1 MFFAV
6 TCSAVVIAAVAA
18 VKNERPFIVFGLFF
32 AVTLSSISAFVA
44 GRCRAGS
51 RLAALSFLLLCLGM
65 GPVVGGRRFINTHDA
80 ASKNNLRQI
89 GEALMLYAAVNHE
102 LPSAFTVHSGTP
114 LYSWRG
120 MILSQIGRQD
130 LQQQLRVDEPWNGP
144 NNSAV
149 ANKSV
154 GIYWSP
160 SSDLPDTMTSYLAV
174 VGRHSAIGESPD
186 VPNSLD
192 YIAKH
197 GVARNLIMVIE
208 VPNSGI
214 NWLEPR
220 DLTVDQL
227 KQNGLR
233 GLIPASGSA
242 PHPDGF
248 NVLFANGR
256 VETLP
261 VDIDPE
267 KLAPMLE
274 IDPIGRPDK

>member
-1 MFFAV
+1 
-6 TCSAVVIAAVAA
+6 
-18 VKNERPFIVFGLFF
+18 
-32 AVTLSSISAFVA
+32 
-44 GRCRAGS
+44 
-51 RLAALSFLLLCLGM
+51 
-65 GPVVGGRRFINTHDA
+65 
-80 ASKNNLRQI
+80 
-89 GEALMLYAAVNHE
+89 MLYAAVNHL

-120 MILSQIGRQD
+120 MILSQIGRKD

-144 NNSAV
+144 NNGAV

-160 SSDLPDTMTSYLAV
+160 SSAWPDTMTSYLAV
-174 VGRHSAIGESPD
+174 VGRHSAIAESGD
-186 VPNSLD
+186 VRNSLD
-192 YIAKH
+192 YIAKN
-197 GVARNLIMVIE
+197 GDPSKLIMVIE

-220 DLTVDQL
+220 DLSVDQL

-233 GLIPASGSA
+233 GLIPSGGSA
-242 PHPDGF
+242 LRPEGF
-248 NVLFANGR
+248 NVLFADGH

-261 VDIDPE
+261 TDIDPQ

-274 IDPIGRPDK
+274 VDPGVGSNK